1 MNLRCA
7 TRLIAG
13 LLLLFAYPV
22 RIQTLDDASVSASAR
37 STTQVQGPVQAIRAF
52 PRLNLGSGRDLV
64 YVGMFSSDAKFRG
77 SSKVTHF
84 LDEMNA
90 PLPDASRP
98 PVGSAEQAAQQSGAP
113 PWMLSRNSR
122 FINDTAPPEHVRA
135 RAEGHSRA
143 GEARDAVVSFVYGQ
157 PRLLRAPQAVTSDS
171 QQRVVISDPAI
182 PAVHILDPRRKTSF
196 SILGGPGRRLQLPA
210 GVAVDGDDN
219 IYIADAR
226 RGVVL
231 VYDRY
236 GRFLRYLGTF
246 HGEFVYQRPSG
257 IAIDRKAGRLYL
269 VDSPRHLIFVLDL
282 EGNVLKRL
290 GKVPDNSRI
299 GELKSRDTG
308 PSAFNNPTDI
318 VVRDDTFTVL
328 DMDGTRVQ
336 VMDLDGNLLASLQVL
351 NTSSQGIARATGLA
365 VDREGNIYVSYG
377 KASEIRMYNRDGALL
392 ASFGQN
398 GTRMGEFSVPRG
410 LWIDANNRLYVADTE
425 NLRVQLFQLSAGN
438 RVPECSSQNQ
448 VSTGRYPVQ
457 ARACIRP
464 RLKPAAG
471 AQSCMLW
478 AEGLPRKSQ

>member
-1 MNLRCA
+1 M
-7 TRLIAG
+7 
-13 LLLLFAYPV
+13 
-22 RIQTLDDASVSASAR
+22 
-37 STTQVQGPVQAIRAF
+37 
-52 PRLNLGSGRDLV
+52 
-64 YVGMFSSDAKFRG
+64 
-77 SSKVTHF
+77 
-84 LDEMNA
+84 
-90 PLPDASRP
+90 
-98 PVGSAEQAAQQSGAP
+98 
-113 PWMLSRNSR
+113 
-122 FINDTAPPEHVRA
+122 
-135 RAEGHSRA
+135 
-143 GEARDAVVSFVYGQ
+143 
-157 PRLLRAPQAVTSDS
+157 
-171 QQRVVISDPAI
+171 
-182 PAVHILDPRRKTSF
+182 
-196 SILGGPGRRLQLPA
+196 
-210 GVAVDGDDN
+210 AVDGDDN

-318 VVRDDTFTVL
+318 VVREDTFAVL

-425 NLRVQLFQLSAGN
+425 NLRVQLFQLSARN
-438 RVPECSSQNQ
+438 RVPECSSRTQ
-448 VSTGRYPVQ
+448 VSTG
-457 ARACIRP
+457 A
-464 RLKPAAG
+464 L
-471 AQSCMLW
+471 SCSGS
-478 AEGLPRKSQ
+478 GLH